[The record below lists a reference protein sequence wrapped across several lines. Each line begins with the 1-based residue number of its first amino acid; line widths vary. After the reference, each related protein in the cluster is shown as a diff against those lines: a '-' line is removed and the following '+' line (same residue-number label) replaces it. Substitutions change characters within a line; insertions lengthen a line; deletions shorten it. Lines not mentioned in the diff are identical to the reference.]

1 MRMNI
6 QLKSSG
12 VHAILWSI
20 GQTNFNPRLPIQ
32 KEVPMQPLIIIATP
46 NVSWLHPDVDYPR
59 TPAAI
64 AEEARLCREAGA
76 TILHTH
82 AEGKWKETVAA
93 VRARTDILV
102 QCGMSSLPIP
112 QRIESFDARPEML
125 SIILNHHDE
134 AFVGADFNVLHP
146 KDELLEYVRLC
157 KKYRVVPEWEVWHSG
172 SIWNLNYLIGKKLL
186 KPPYVTTLFFGWP
199 GGTWSPPTVE
209 EYLYRR
215 QLMPA
220 GCTCNVSIMGEGQK
234 EILTA
239 AILMGDHV
247 RVGTE
252 DLPFDHRGKLVPTHE
267 LVGETA
273 GMARALGRPLA
284 TVGQARKMIGQKNH

>member
-1 MRMNI
+1 
-6 QLKSSG
+6 
-12 VHAILWSI
+12 
-20 GQTNFNPRLPIQ
+20 
-32 KEVPMQPLIIIATP
+32 MQPLVIIATP
-46 NVSWLHPDVDYPR
+46 NNSWLHPEVDFPR
-59 TPAAI
+59 TAEAI
-64 AEEARLCREAGA
+64 AEEARLCYENGA

-82 AEGKWKETVAA
+82 AEGKWKTTIAA
-93 VRARTDILV
+93 VRARSPILV

-112 QRIESFDARPEML
+112 ERMEAFENRPEMI

-134 AFVGADFNVLHP
+134 AFAKADFNVLHS
-146 KDELLEYVRLC
+146 KDELVEYVRLC
-157 KKYRVVPEWEVWHSG
+157 KKYRVVPEWEVWHTG
-172 SIWNLNYLIGKKLL
+172 SIWNLNYLIKKKLL

-215 QLMPA
+215 RLMPE
-220 GCTCNVSIMGEGQK
+220 GCACNVSIMGAGQK

-252 DLPFDHRGKLVPTHE
+252 DLPFDHSGKPVPTHE
-267 LVGETA
+267 LVRETA
-273 GMARALGRPLA
+273 EMARALGRPLA
-284 TVGQARKMIGQKNH
+284 TVQQARKMIGL